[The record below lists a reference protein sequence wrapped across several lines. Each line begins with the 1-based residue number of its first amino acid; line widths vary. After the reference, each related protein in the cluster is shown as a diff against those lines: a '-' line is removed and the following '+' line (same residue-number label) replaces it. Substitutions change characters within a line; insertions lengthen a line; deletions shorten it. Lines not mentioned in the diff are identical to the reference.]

1 MNTIRADLS
10 ATLEGFRTDMER
22 FRTDLADR
30 DAAAARRDKE
40 NTRWQIGLAVA
51 IIVVLGILVR
61 WPG

>member
-10 ATLEGFRTDMER
+10 ATLEGFRTD
-22 FRTDLADR
+22 LADR
-30 DAAAARRDKE
+30 DAAARRDKE